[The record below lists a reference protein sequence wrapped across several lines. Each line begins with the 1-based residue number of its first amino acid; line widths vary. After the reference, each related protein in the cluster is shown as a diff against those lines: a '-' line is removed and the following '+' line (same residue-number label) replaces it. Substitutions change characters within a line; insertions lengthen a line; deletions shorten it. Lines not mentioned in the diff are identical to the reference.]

1 MAVLVHLAALL
12 VITLLHVNDI
22 PGVWSM
28 GVRDVPWFSKH
39 SEGGITPY
47 TQERSIAQDGHDHRR
62 HQQSSEQPEQRHSQS
77 QPWHGHRRSRVR
89 SWRDRYPSDSFSS
102 QDRDNQNPPDGGDPV
117 DPARAFYP
125 FLGQGPDANE
135 LRRAHEE
142 TVLPLPVAF
151 TFERTRPPP
160 QQAAQ
165 PITQTQSPSRRESAR
180 RPPNVPTEQPQVRQ
194 LPRTPEPA
202 EPPPSQSRIALP
214 PLPAPPSSRRPSR
227 RVPNREAPQL
237 VPLEISRAMSQRQ
250 QQTSSAHSHGP
261 PVDSL
266 LFSTPSQP
274 HERSRRGAPPSATR
288 LLPETTA
295 FYGTAVQ
302 SVLRDQEENETAYGG
317 ESGDDRRSTTT
328 RRVYA
333 STPQPK
339 PMSEAQAYAA
349 EATRRSRTTAGPSG
363 SGRR

>member
-1 MAVLVHLAALL
+1 
-12 VITLLHVNDI
+12 
-22 PGVWSM
+22 M
-28 GVRDVPWFSKH
+28 GVRDVPWFSKQ
-39 SEGGITPY
+39 SEGITPY
-47 TQERSIAQDGHDHRR
+47 TQERSIAQDGHGQSQHPR
-62 HQQSSEQPEQRHSQS
+62 HQQSSEQPQPQLRHSQS
-77 QPWHGHRRSRVR
+77 QPWHGRRRSRVR

-102 QDRDNQNPPDGGDPV
+102 QDRDNQNPPDGGDTV

-151 TFERTRPPP
+151 TFERTRAPP
-160 QQAAQ
+160 QQPDQ
-165 PITQTQSPSRRESAR
+165 PMTQAHSPSRRESAR

-194 LPRTPEPA
+194 LPRTPEPQ
-202 EPPPSQSRIALP
+202 EQPPPSQSRTALP
-214 PLPAPPSSRRPSR
+214 PLPAPQPSRRPSP
-227 RVPNREAPQL
+227 RVSNREAPQL
-237 VPLEISRAMSQRQ
+237 VPLDIPRAMSQRQ
-250 QQTSSAHSHGP
+250 QHTTSSVHSRGP
-261 PVDSL
+261 PADSL
-266 LFSTPSQP
+266 LFSTP
-274 HERSRRGAPPSATR
+274 HERPRRGAPPSATR
-288 LLPETTA
+288 LLPATTA

-317 ESGDDRRSTTT
+317 ESGEDRRSTTT